1 MVPERLSAQ
10 QLAFYR
16 TFGFLRF
23 PGLFAAEID
32 AITAAY
38 ERIFADSGRVHDHK
52 QKLYL
57 IPFADRSEY
66 LSGLIDDP
74 RIAGPVASILGSDY
88 NYAASNGNYYVG
100 DSMWHSDHHL
110 DVPFHSVK
118 IGFYL
123 DPVGVDSGCLRLIPG
138 SFNHGDA
145 FSDALHAVVPISAEN
160 RSREVWGV
168 HGSEVPAV
176 AIESTPGDMVLFNHK
191 TKHSAW
197 GGGSKRR
204 MLSYNFEERMT
215 GTQIPHLAQTLSDGY
230 ARNGT
235 IYGEAMLRTA
245 GPERRRHL
253 EQRLRIAA
261 EHGIIP
267 DDGRTA

>member
-1 MVPERLSAQ
+1 MRLREQ

-38 ERIFADSGRVHDHK
+38 ERIFAASGRVHDHG
-52 QKLYL
+52 QALYL
-57 IPFADRSEY
+57 IPFADRCEY
-66 LSGLIDDP
+66 LSALIDDP

-88 NYAASNGNYYVG
+88 NYATSDGNYYVG
-100 DSMWHSDHHL
+100 DTMWHSDQHL
-110 DVPFHSVK
+110 DTPFHSVK
-118 IGFYL
+118 VGFYL
-123 DPVGVDSGCLRLIPG
+123 DPLTRDSGCLRLIPG
-138 SFNHGDA
+138 SFRHGDA
-145 FSDALHAVVPISAEN
+145 FADALHAVVPISAEN
-160 RSREVWGV
+160 RSREVWGI

-176 AIESTPGDMVLFNHK
+176 AIESQPGDMVLFNHK

-197 GGGSKRR
+197 GGGTLRR
-204 MLSYNFEERMT
+204 MFTYNFEERMT
-215 GTQIPHLAQTLSDGY
+215 GAQVPYLAQTLADVH

-253 EQRLRIAA
+253 EQRLRVAA
-261 EHGIIP
+261 EHGINP
-267 DDGRTA
+267 VDGGSA

>member
-1 MVPERLSAQ
+1 MVPGRLSAQ

-38 ERIFADSGRVHDHK
+38 DHVFADSGRVHDHR
-52 QKLYL
+52 QALYL

-88 NYAASNGNYYVG
+88 NYATSDGNYYVG
-100 DSMWHSDHHL
+100 DSMWHSDQHL
-110 DVPFHSVK
+110 DTPFHSVK
-118 IGFYL
+118 VAFYL
-123 DPVGVDSGCLRLIPG
+123 DPVTRDSGCLRLIPG

-145 FSDALHAVVPISAEN
+145 FSDGLHAVVPISAQN
-160 RSREVWGV
+160 RSREVWG

-176 AIESTPGDMVLFNHK
+176 AIESTPGDMVLSNHK

-204 MLSYNFEERMT
+204 MR
-215 GTQIPHLAQTLSDGY
+215 GAHDRHADPAPGADAVRRVCAQRHHLWRGDA
-230 ARNGT
+230 AH
-235 IYGEAMLRTA
+235 
-245 GPERRRHL
+245 RRPGAPPPPGA
-253 EQRLRIAA
+253 AA
-261 EHGIIP
+261 EHRCRARAQLAEASIP
-267 DDGRTA
+267 A